1 MGLGKKR
8 VKPLLQTMILPQQ
21 SHIPTYIFFFRKTSV
36 INFVIIIISRFA
48 CMDPASLT
56 IVPDIKLP
64 TVDGRQLSPE
74 NCVSSNKEVN
84 KN

>member
-1 MGLGKKR
+1 
-8 VKPLLQTMILPQQ
+8 MINNDITTAESYTNL
-21 SHIPTYIFFFRKTSV
+21 HFFFFFFQKNL

>member
-1 MGLGKKR
+1 MKGSF
-8 VKPLLQTMILPQQ
+8 Q
-21 SHIPTYIFFFRKTSV
+21 SLFFF
-36 INFVIIIISRFA
+36 FFRFA

-84 KN
+84 IYNKTNI